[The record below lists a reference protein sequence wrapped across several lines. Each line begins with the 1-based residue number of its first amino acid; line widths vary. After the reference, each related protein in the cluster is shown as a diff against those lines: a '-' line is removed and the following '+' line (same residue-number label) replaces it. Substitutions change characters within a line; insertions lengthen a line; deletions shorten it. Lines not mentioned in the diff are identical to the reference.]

1 MKVRLHGLRPLQEE
15 LHGWVLL
22 QRGAVN
28 LLEWG
33 ALGKHGQCERER
45 YKLLLGTQVQYLAAR
60 NQQLHPGACFQQCR
74 QVGSSR
80 DDLLK
85 VVQHQQHP
93 PLVQRA
99 CQECESRQGA
109 RLAQSQRLCQG
120 RQHQLRVIQ
129 RGQGDELHALRERLD
144 KLRRHL
150 QRQAGFAHP
159 CAPRQGEQ
167 VYLGT
172 LEQRAHCPHLL
183 LSPDQGGGRYGKL
196 APANRR
202 SISKWQALCQ
212 PRFPPGQ
219 LPPSALIWRQMQRLG
234 QQVQGLLVWSAGQ
247 PALQNADGIRADAR
261 TRGQFFLGQPGC
273 AAGVPQ

>member
-1 MKVRLHGLRPLQEE
+1 MAEDRKLV
-15 LHGWVLL
+15 
-22 QRGAVN
+22 
-28 LLEWG
+28 
-33 ALGKHGQCERER
+33 
-45 YKLLLGTQVQYLAAR
+45 YKLVHLAERLGCRYLSRPDNLHAKAGNLNAALPRTDGQFIAVLDADTVPQPDFLDKTLGYFQDERVALVQLPQEFYNAD
-60 NQQLHPGACFQQCR
+60 
-74 QVGSSR
+74 S
-80 DDLLK
+80 
-85 VVQHQQHP
+85 VQH
-93 PLVQRA
+93 A
-99 CQECESRQGA
+99 GG
-109 RLAQSQRLCQG
+109 QSDSEDWHDQALFF
-120 RQHQLRVIQ
+120 RVIQ

-202 SISKWQALCQ
+202 SISKRQAPCQ